1 MGEAVRI
8 RRCRSCGSGNL
19 VPVLDLGRT
28 PLADR
33 LAAPEDPPEAD
44 RTEPLAVVICS
55 GCALVQLTVTV
66 PPDDLFGEGY
76 PYFSSVSPALRAHF
90 TGAATTLATRYGL
103 QRRARVVE
111 IASNDGAML
120 RHLAVR
126 GLAVLGIDPSP
137 GPASVARDAGV
148 PTLDAYF
155 DAALARRLVEEG
167 WSADLVYAANVLAHV
182 PDPGDFVTGIAQ
194 LLAPGG
200 RAVFEV
206 GYLGDLVGGLAFDT
220 IYHQH
225 LCYFSLTSL
234 EALLVRHGLRVLDV
248 ERLAIQGGSL
258 RVHAGPDGVPS
269 GAVAALRAEERRQGL
284 AGGLVLARFAEAVR
298 SLRDQLT
305 GLLAALIADGASIA
319 AYGAAAKAT
328 TLLAYCGIDD
338 RTIAFV
344 ADLNPHKWGRRL
356 GGSRLPIVPP
366 QRLVDAMPSH
376 VLLLAWNFADEI
388 MAQQAEYRR
397 RGGRFIVPLP
407 VPRVIEPDA

>member
-8 RRCRSCGSGNL
+8 RCCRACGQANL
-19 VPVLDLGRT
+19 VPVLDLGHT

-33 LAAPEDPPEAD
+33 LAAPEDPPETD
-44 RTEPLAVVICS
+44 RTEPLAVAVCDD
-55 GCALVQLTVTV
+55 CALVQLTVTV

-76 PYFSSVSPALRAHF
+76 PYYSSVSPALRAHF
-90 TGAATTLATRYGL
+90 ADAATTLATRYAL
-103 QRRARVVE
+103 QRPARVVE

-120 RHLAVR
+120 QHLAAR
-126 GLAVLGIDPSP
+126 GLTVLGVDPSP
-137 GPASVARDAGV
+137 GPASSARDAGV
-148 PTLDAYF
+148 PTLVAYF
-155 DAALARRLVEEG
+155 DAALARQLVQDG

-182 PDPGDFVTGIAQ
+182 PDPGDFLTGVAH

-234 EALLVRHGLRVLDV
+234 EALLIRHGLRILDV
-248 ERLAIQGGSL
+248 ERLTTQGGSL
-258 RVHAGPDGVPS
+258 RVHAGSDGTPS
-269 GAVAALRAEERRQGL
+269 DAVAALRAEERRC
-284 AGGLVLARFAEAVR
+284 GLVGGPALARFAVAVR
-298 SLRDQLT
+298 TLRDRLNA
-305 GLLAALIADGASIA
+305 LLATLIADGASIA

-366 QRLVDAMPSH
+366 GRLVEAMPSH

-407 VPRVIEPDA
+407 APRVIGADA

>member
-200 RAVFEV
+200 RAVI
-206 GYLGDLVGGLAFDT
+206 T
-220 IYHQH
+220 
-225 LCYFSLTSL
+225 
-234 EALLVRHGLRVLDV
+234 
-248 ERLAIQGGSL
+248 
-258 RVHAGPDGVPS
+258 PS
-269 GAVAALRAEERRQGL
+269 
-284 AGGLVLARFAEAVR
+284 R
-298 SLRDQLT
+298 SLRRTVRT
-305 GLLAALIADGASIA
+305 GAGTERGEA
-319 AYGAAAKAT
+319 GAA
-328 TLLAYCGIDD
+328 G
-338 RTIAFV
+338 
-344 ADLNPHKWGRRL
+344 
-356 GGSRLPIVPP
+356 
-366 QRLVDAMPSH
+366 
-376 VLLLAWNFADEI
+376 
-388 MAQQAEYRR
+388 
-397 RGGRFIVPLP
+397 
-407 VPRVIEPDA
+407 